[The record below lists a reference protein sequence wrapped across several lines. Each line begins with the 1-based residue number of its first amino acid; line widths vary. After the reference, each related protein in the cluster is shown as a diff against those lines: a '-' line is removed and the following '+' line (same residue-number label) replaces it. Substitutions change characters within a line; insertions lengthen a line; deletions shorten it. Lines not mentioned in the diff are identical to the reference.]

1 MYNEIISYL
10 AHAILDLKSVSRKS
24 PDVLKELQS
33 TLNYILDLKP
43 SQASQDFEPSQ
54 KELDKLSRL
63 NEKTSSLKKRM
74 EACAGA
80 VLLALIKLENE
91 MKNGV

>member
-1 MYNEIISYL
+1 MYNETISYL
-10 AHAILDLKSVSRKS
+10 AHAVHDLKLVYQKT
-24 PDVLKELQS
+24 PNALKELQVV
-33 TLNYILDLKP
+33 LNSILDQKP